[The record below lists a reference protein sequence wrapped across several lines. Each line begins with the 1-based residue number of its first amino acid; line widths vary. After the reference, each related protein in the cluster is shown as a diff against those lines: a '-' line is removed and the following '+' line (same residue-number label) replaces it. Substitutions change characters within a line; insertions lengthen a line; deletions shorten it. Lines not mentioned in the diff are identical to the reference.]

1 MLAQILHLKLEQ
13 GATRVGWDELNKLL
27 QNAQA
32 EQFSR
37 DSFVQ
42 AFNDDTR
49 VRNLVN
55 NFDETGVVL
64 KGGEDPELDDPEDPT
79 VDQMAD
85 RATKA
90 ALK

>member
-13 GATRVGWDELNKLL
+13 GATRVGWDELNNLL

-55 NFDETGVVL
+55 NFDEAGVVL
-64 KGGEDPELDDPEDPT
+64 KGGEDPKLDDPEDPT